1 MMICYFYVSLD
12 ACNSVIILVQIRDTL
27 DRAVST
33 HRSLKNCAVRDCCI
47 FCFGDSEDEMFTCVK
62 CKDR

>member
-1 MMICYFYVSLD
+1 ML
-12 ACNSVIILVQIRDTL
+12 VIPLVFLLQIRDTL

-33 HRSLKNCAVRDCCI
+33 HLSLKNCAVRDCCI
-47 FCFGDSEDEMFTCVK
+47 FCFGDCEDEMFTCVK